1 MVVDVG
7 FWILIDVMV
16 GFEMVVDVGV
26 LVLIVD
32 QVEGIDEIGTTLC
45 LPTPGRSAMKSAAKM
60 VVPVEEQQHGSP
72 LPRGRRVSVKSPEA
86 IRMEVEG
93 GEEGET
99 KEIVKT
105 PGVALR
111 STRRGTRATPAPL
124 PTPAPACSTRA
135 TARRTAARKTSEV
148 MPTPATRRS
157 QRTASRK
164 AAAALEADP
173 PAEDVP
179 EEKTSKMTIAL
190 DLEAEVVKVQQDE
203 PKGER
208 ISFPRSN
215 CLLLLLSGC
224 LC

>member
-1 MVVDVG
+1 LEVVVDV
-7 FWILIDVMV
+7 IA
-16 GFEMVVDVGV
+16 
-26 LVLIVD
+26 D
-32 QVEGIDEIGTTLC
+32 QVDGIDEIGTTLC
-45 LPTPGRSAMKSAAKM
+45 LPTPGRSVMKSAAK
-60 VVPVEEQQHGSP
+60 VVAVEEQQQGSP

-93 GEEGET
+93 GEHEV

-124 PTPAPACSTRA
+124 PTPVPACSTRA
-135 TARRTAARKTSEV
+135 TARRTAARKTGEV
-148 MPTPATRRS
+148 APTPATRRS

-164 AAAALEADP
+164 AAGAVEADR

-190 DLEAEVVKVQQDE
+190 DQEAEVVAAASKEEKVQEDE

-208 ISFPRSN
+208 ISFPRST
-215 CLLLLLSGC
+215 CFYCPIVCGQLFYADLVIM
-224 LC
+224 

>member
-1 MVVDVG
+1 LEVVVDV
-7 FWILIDVMV
+7 IA
-16 GFEMVVDVGV
+16 
-26 LVLIVD
+26 D
-32 QVEGIDEIGTTLC
+32 QVDGIDEIGTTLC
-45 LPTPGRSAMKSAAKM
+45 LPTPGRSVMKSAAK
-60 VVPVEEQQHGSP
+60 VVAVEEQQQGSP

-93 GEEGET
+93 GEHEV

-124 PTPAPACSTRA
+124 PTPVPACSTRA
-135 TARRTAARKTSEV
+135 AARRTAARKTGEV
-148 MPTPATRRS
+148 APTPATRRS

-164 AAAALEADP
+164 AAGAVEADR

-190 DLEAEVVKVQQDE
+190 DQEAEVVAAASKEEKVQEDE

-208 ISFPRSN
+208 ISFPRST
-215 CLLLLLSGC
+215 CFYCPIVCGQLFYADLVIM
-224 LC
+224 